1 MGIKYGTDE
10 WIKALCKECNRSQAY
25 KEAAKN
31 WEGDIYF
38 ITEPGGPVKQRIIM
52 YTDLWH
58 GECRS
63 ACLIVDESEKSPA
76 YRMTAPYG
84 VCKQILD

>member
-31 WEGDIYF
+31 WEGIY
-38 ITEPGGPVKQRIIM
+38 TSSLSRGDR
-52 YTDLWH
+52 
-58 GECRS
+58 
-63 ACLIVDESEKSPA
+63 
-76 YRMTAPYG
+76 
-84 VCKQILD
+84 